1 MEERKENK
9 KEVHQRGC
17 VLFFPDHLESLA
29 TLLSYLFF
37 VAMNVSPS
45 YRYPLPGQIRGV
57 QNLVHR

>member
-17 VLFFPDHLESLA
+17 VLFFSDHLEPLA
-29 TLLSYLFF
+29 TLLFYLFF
-37 VAMNVSPS
+37 CCNDVNVSPS
-45 YRYPLPGQIRGV
+45 YPQIRGV